1 VEAFL
6 NRLAFFA
13 VFFLLF
19 LASAVF
25 ADPGVYQNNKK
36 AVLYLGSAP
45 PVVDGNVAD
54 WAGLLGTSPEK
65 FAYGKLRA
73 TKDPSAVIVW
83 RTDNKKLFIYAEVT
97 DSVANENDLPAPLA
111 WRNDSLELYIG
122 TDTSSHIHYVPTDNQ
137 IRLVPVSRDDATK
150 IGVSVNDRIV
160 DTERDVEGR
169 VIYTDTGYRIEAAVP
184 LRLLR
189 IKEFA
194 VGQAIRCDFQLNDAN
209 TGERENLTHWNSKSD
224 NTYFDPS
231 AWGDGV
237 VEALSGAK

>member
-1 VEAFL
+1 MCIRLHYFLDRFLRWVYRNPSVEAFL

-83 RTDNKKLFIYAEVT
+83 RTDNRKLFIYAEVT

-111 WRNDSLELYIG
+111 
-122 TDTSSHIHYVPTDNQ
+122 
-137 IRLVPVSRDDATK
+137 
-150 IGVSVNDRIV
+150 
-160 DTERDVEGR
+160 
-169 VIYTDTGYRIEAAVP
+169 
-184 LRLLR
+184 
-189 IKEFA
+189 
-194 VGQAIRCDFQLNDAN
+194 
-209 TGERENLTHWNSKSD
+209 
-224 NTYFDPS
+224 PS
-231 AWGDGV
+231 G
-237 VEALSGAK
+237 LSGEGDSRWIISTRGTSVAMGSR